1 MIHKPGDVVRYRRDL
16 TTHGN
21 HNTTKGRPIPLFEL
35 AKDVREKH
43 NADLFDTKR
52 VLFVRDLTE
61 EDLQPTI

>member
-1 MIHKPGDVVRYRRDL
+1 MKITTLILMNDGKVLRYERE
-16 TTHGN
+16 
-21 HNTTKGRPIPLFEL
+21 GRPIPLFEL